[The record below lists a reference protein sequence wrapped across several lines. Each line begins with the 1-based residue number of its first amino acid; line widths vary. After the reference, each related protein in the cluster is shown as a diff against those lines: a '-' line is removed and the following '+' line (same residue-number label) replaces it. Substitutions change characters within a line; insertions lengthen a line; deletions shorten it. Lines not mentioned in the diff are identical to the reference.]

1 MAIDATLGEIKRGER
16 ANEVL
21 ENPLF
26 KEIRNLQATG
36 SKGQKARLTS
46 GHALLEGIHLVQT
59 WLGDPAL
66 KTLLT
71 SDLGLQNPEISQAVY
86 EHLEICPEVRVIK
99 LDSALWDLLSDLV
112 NAPHIAGLL
121 NLPKTMLTSSQSI
134 ATLEGDVVILD
145 RVQDAGNVG
154 SILRTAAAAGFTQ
167 VIALSGCAHLWST
180 KVLRAGMGAHRI
192 LDLYE
197 GWSNQQVLSAIT
209 APLLAAAADAEQDI
223 YSLKKELLHPV
234 AWVMGSEGQGVS
246 EDLLA
251 QAKGVA
257 IPIDPRVESLNVST
271 AAAVCLFETMRVR
284 RT

>member
-1 MAIDATLGEIKRGER
+1 MMNFDLITSK
-16 ANEVL
+16 

-36 SKGQKARLTS
+36 SKGQKTRLAS
-46 GHALLEGIHLVQT
+46 GQALLEGIHLVQT
-59 WLGDPAL
+59 WVGDPAL

-71 SDLGLQNPEISQAVY
+71 SELGLKNVEISQAVY
-86 EHLEICPEVRVIK
+86 EHIEICPDTKIYQ

-121 NLPKTMLTSSQSI
+121 DLPKSCLTPPQSI
-134 ATLEGDVVILD
+134 ATLGGDVVILD
-145 RVQDAGNVG
+145 RIQDAGNVG
-154 SILRTAAAAGFTQ
+154 SILRTAAAAGFTKI
-167 VIALSGCAHLWST
+167 IATTGCAHLWSS
-180 KVLRAGMGAHRI
+180 KVLRAGMGAHRL

-197 GWSNQQVLSAIT
+197 GWSNQQVLSAVT
-209 APLLAAAADAEQDI
+209 APLLAATADAEQELF
-223 YSLKKELLHPV
+223 SLKKDLLHPV

-251 QAKGVA
+251 QAKGVS

-284 RT
+284 RS

>member
-1 MAIDATLGEIKRGER
+1 MNFDLITSK
-16 ANEVL
+16 

-36 SKGQKARLTS
+36 SKGQKVRQAT
-46 GHALLEGIHLVQT
+46 GQALLEGIHLVQT
-59 WLGDPAL
+59 WVGDPSL
-66 KTLLT
+66 KILLT
-71 SDLGLQNPEISQAVY
+71 SEIGLQNLEISQAVY
-86 EHLEICPEVRVIK
+86 EHIEICPDTKVYQ

-121 NLPKTMLTSSQSI
+121 DLPKSIIAPTQSI
-134 ATLEGDVVILD
+134 ATLAGDVLILD
-145 RVQDAGNVG
+145 RIQDAGNVG

-167 VIALSGCAHLWST
+167 VIALSGCAHLWSS
-180 KVLRAGMGAHRI
+180 KVLRAGMGSHRL

-197 GWSNQQVLSAIT
+197 GWSNQQLLSAVT
-209 APLLAAAADAEQDI
+209 APMLAATADAEHDLF
-223 YSLKKELLHPV
+223 SLKKELLHPV

-251 QAKGVA
+251 QAKGVS

-284 RT
+284 RS

>member
-1 MAIDATLGEIKRGER
+1 MNFDLITSK
-16 ANEVL
+16 

-36 SKGQKARLTS
+36 SKGQKARLSS
-46 GHALLEGIHLVQT
+46 GQALLEGIHLVQT
-59 WLGDPAL
+59 WVGDLAL
-66 KTLLT
+66 KILLT
-71 SDLGLQNPEISQAVY
+71 SELGLQNVEISQAVY
-86 EHLEICPEVRVIK
+86 EHIEICPDTKVYQ

-121 NLPKTMLTSSQSI
+121 ELPKSCLTLPQLI
-134 ATLEGDVVILD
+134 PTLGGDVVILD
-145 RVQDAGNVG
+145 RIQDAGNVG

-167 VIALSGCAHLWST
+167 VIATTGCAHLWSS
-180 KVLRAGMGAHRI
+180 KVLRAGMGAHRL

-197 GWSNQQVLSAIT
+197 GWSNQQVLSAVT
-209 APLLAAAADAEQDI
+209 ASLLAATADAEQD
-223 YSLKKELLHPV
+223 LFVMKKDLLHPI
-234 AWVMGSEGQGVS
+234 AWIMGSEGQGVS

-251 QAKGVA
+251 QAKGVS

-284 RT
+284 RG

>member
-1 MAIDATLGEIKRGER
+1 MNFDLISSK
-16 ANEVL
+16 

-26 KEIRNLQATG
+26 KEIRLLQATG
-36 SKGQKARLTS
+36 SKGQKARLAS
-46 GHALLEGIHLVQT
+46 RQALLEGIHLVQT
-59 WLGDPAL
+59 WVGDSSL
-66 KTLLT
+66 RILLT
-71 SDLGLQNPEISQAVY
+71 SEVGLQNPEISEAVY
-86 EHLEICPEVRVIK
+86 SHIEICPDTKVFQ
-99 LDSALWDLLSDLV
+99 LDSALWYLLSELV

-121 NLPKTMLTSSQSI
+121 DLPQSCLTPPQSI
-134 ATLEGDVVILD
+134 STLAGDVLILD
-145 RVQDAGNVG
+145 RIQDAGNVG

-167 VIALSGCAHLWST
+167 VIALSGCAHLWSS
-180 KVLRAGMGAHRI
+180 KVLRAGMGTHRL

-197 GWSNQQVLSAIT
+197 GWSNQQVLSAVT
-209 APLLAAAADAEQDI
+209 APMFAATADAEYELFALQ
-223 YSLKKELLHPV
+223 KELQHPV

-284 RT
+284 RS

>member
-1 MAIDATLGEIKRGER
+1 MNFDLITSK
-16 ANEVL
+16 

-36 SKGQKARLTS
+36 SKGQKARLAI
-46 GHALLEGIHLVQT
+46 GQAVLEGIHLVQT
-59 WLGDPAL
+59 WVGDPAL
-66 KTLLT
+66 KILLT
-71 SDLGLQNPEISQAVY
+71 SEFGLKNVEISQAVY
-86 EHLEICPEVRVIK
+86 EHIEICPDTKVYQ

-121 NLPKTMLTSSQSI
+121 DLPKAYLTPPQSI
-134 ATLEGDVVILD
+134 ATLDGDVVILD
-145 RVQDAGNVG
+145 RIQDAGNVG

-167 VIALSGCAHLWST
+167 VIATAGCAHLWSS
-180 KVLRAGMGAHRI
+180 KVLRAGMGAHRL

-197 GWSNQQVLSAIT
+197 GWSNQQVMSAVT
-209 APLLAAAADAEQDI
+209 APMLAATAVAQEELF
-223 YSLKKELLHPV
+223 SLKKDLLHPV
-234 AWVMGSEGQGVS
+234 AWIMGSEGQGVS

-251 QAKGVA
+251 QAKGVS

-284 RT
+284 RG